1 MVKRVLLVRH
11 GESEA
16 NAGEIWQGATS
27 SPLTA
32 RGRDQAGSAARR
44 LANRR
49 FDLVESSDLERS
61 LHTAETAGFEP
72 RVLAGWRE
80 GDIGVWEGR
89 SGEWVQT
96 HYSHDLARLNSD
108 YDLRMGETGESPRQ
122 VSERGWEA
130 LTDLLGRLEEGQTG
144 LVFTHG
150 GLIELVLWRLL
161 GLPKGRRRLGFLSN
175 TSFCEVAFDGEKA
188 GILRYNDAAHL
199 GPVSFWAGYTREGG
213 GIVVD
218 LIRHGVTQANMERRV
233 QGRVDSDLH
242 PEGQEQAR
250 RLASWIGKYDEVFS
264 STLRRAA
271 STAEIAFGRPPVLVD
286 ELMEMSFGEWEGEM
300 WEELEASGRLGGY
313 PRDGQDIRRGG
324 TGETWKEVQDR
335 VAGFISGLTDTYAGR
350 RVAAT
355 SHGGAIKAYS
365 TAILGLGYGNAR
377 LLGPLENTSVTQVAI
392 APDGHP
398 MLTTYNITHHL
409 QGSQP

>member
-1 MVKRVLLVRH
+1 MKRVLLVRH

-16 NAGEIWQGATS
+16 NAGEIWQGASS

-32 RGRDQAGSAARR
+32 QGRHQAGLAARR
-44 LANRR
+44 LADRR

-61 LHTAETAGFEP
+61 LHTAEIAGFRP
-72 RVLAGWRE
+72 RVLAEWRE

-89 SGEWVQT
+89 PGEWVEA
-96 HYSHDLARLNSD
+96 HYSHDLARLTED

-122 VSERGWEA
+122 VSERGWKA
-130 LTDLLGRLEEGQTG
+130 LTALVGRLEDGQTG

-161 GLPKGRRRLGFLSN
+161 GLPIGRRRLGFLSN
-175 TSFCEVAFDGEKA
+175 TSFCELAFDGEDA
-188 GILRYNDAAHL
+188 AILRYNDAAHL
-199 GPVSFWAGYTREGG
+199 GPVSFWAGHARAGG
-213 GIVVD
+213 GTVVD
-218 LIRHGVTQANMERRV
+218 LIRHGVTHANLERRA
-233 QGRVDSDLH
+233 QGRVDGDLH
-242 PEGQEQAR
+242 PEGWEQAR
-250 RLASWIGKYDEVFS
+250 RLASWIGKTDEVFAS
-264 STLRRAA
+264 PLRRAA
-271 STAEIAFGRPPVLVD
+271 TTAELSFGRPPVLAD
-286 ELMEMSFGEWEGEM
+286 ELMEMSFGEWEGEL

-335 VAGFISGLTDTYAGR
+335 VTGFISGLTDTYAGR
-350 RVAAT
+350 RVAAA

-365 TAILGLGYGNAR
+365 TAILGFGYGKAR

-409 QGSQP
+409 EGSDG

>member
-16 NAGEIWQGATS
+16 NAGDIWQGATS

-32 RGRDQAGSAARR
+32 RGRDQAGSAAPR

-61 LHTAETAGFEP
+61 LHTAEIAGFRP
-72 RVLAGWRE
+72 RVVAAWRE

-89 SGEWVQT
+89 PGEWVQT
-96 HYSHDLARLNSD
+96 HYGHDLARLNED

-122 VSERGWEA
+122 VSKRGWAA
-130 LTDLLGRLEEGQTG
+130 LTDLVGRLEEGQTG

-150 GLIELVLWRLL
+150 GLIELLLWRLL
-161 GLPKGRRRLGFLSN
+161 GLPTGGRRLGFLSN
-175 TSFCEVAFDGEKA
+175 TALCEVAFDGEEA
-188 GILRYNDAAHL
+188 SILRYNDAAHL
-199 GPVSFWAGYTREGG
+199 GPVSFWAGYTRDGG

-218 LIRHGVTQANMERRV
+218 LIRHGVTQANLERRA
-233 QGRVDSDLH
+233 QGRVDSDLY
-242 PEGQEQAR
+242 PEGREQAR
-250 RLASWIGKYDEVFS
+250 RLASWIGGVDEVFS

-271 STAEIAFGRPPVLVD
+271 STAEIAFGRAPVLAD
-286 ELMEMSFGEWEGEM
+286 ELMEMSFGEWEGEL

-313 PRDGQDIRRGG
+313 PRDRQDIRRGD

-335 VAGFISGLTDTYAGR
+335 VAGFISALADTYRGR
-350 RVAAT
+350 RVAAA
-355 SHGGAIKAYS
+355 SHGGAIKAYC
-365 TAILGLGYGNAR
+365 TAILALDYAKAR

-409 QGSQP
+409 EG

>member
-16 NAGEIWQGATS
+16 NADEIWQGATS

-32 RGRDQAGSAARR
+32 RGRHQAGLAAHR
-44 LANRR
+44 LAGRR
-49 FDLVESSDLERS
+49 FDLVVSSDLERS
-61 LHTAETAGFEP
+61 LHTAEIAGFRP
-72 RVLAGWRE
+72 RVETVWRE

-89 SGEWVQT
+89 PGEWVEA
-96 HYSHDLARLNSD
+96 HYGRDLDRLRED

-122 VSERGWEA
+122 VSERGREA
-130 LTDLLGRLEEGQTG
+130 LAGLVDRLEEGQTG

-150 GLIELVLWRLL
+150 GLIELLLWPLL
-161 GLPKGRRRLGFLSN
+161 GLPIGRRRLGFLSN
-175 TSFCEVAFDGEKA
+175 TSFCELAFDGEEA
-188 GILRYNDAAHL
+188 SILRYNDAAHL
-199 GPVSFWAGYTREGG
+199 GPVSYWADFTRDAG

-218 LIRHGVTQANMERRV
+218 LIRHGVTRANLERRA

-242 PEGQEQAR
+242 PEGREQAL
-250 RLASWIGKYDEVFS
+250 RLAPWIGDVDEVFS

-271 STAEIAFGRPPVLVD
+271 STAEIAFGRPPVLAD
-286 ELMEMSFGEWEGEM
+286 ELVEMSFGEWEGEL

-313 PRDGQDIRRGG
+313 PHDGQDIRRGG
-324 TGETWKEVQDR
+324 TGETWSEVQDR
-335 VAGFISGLTDTYAGR
+335 VAGFISSLTDTYAGR
-350 RVAAT
+350 RVAAA

-365 TAILGLGYGNAR
+365 TAILGLDYGKAG

-392 APDGHP
+392 TPGGHP

-409 QGSQP
+409 EGTGS

>member
-1 MVKRVLLVRH
+1 MKRVLLVRH

-32 RGRDQAGSAARR
+32 RGRHQAGLVAKR
-44 LANRR
+44 LAGRR

-61 LHTAETAGFEP
+61 LHTAEIAGFRPPVET
-72 RVLAGWRE
+72 GWRE

-89 SGEWVQT
+89 PGEWVEA
-96 HYSHDLARLNSD
+96 HYGQDLARLGGD

-122 VSERGWEA
+122 VSERGSEA
-130 LTDLLGRLEEGQTG
+130 LAGLLSRLEEGQTG

-161 GLPKGRRRLGFLSN
+161 GLPIGRRRLGFLSN
-175 TSFCEVAFDGEKA
+175 TSLCELAFEDGEA
-188 GILRYNDAAHL
+188 CILRYNDAAHL
-199 GPVSFWAGYTREGG
+199 GPVSFWADVNRDGG

-218 LIRHGVTQANMERRV
+218 LIRHGVTQANLERRA

-242 PEGQEQAR
+242 PWGREQAR
-250 RLASWIGKYDEVFS
+250 RLASWIGKVDEVFS
-264 STLRRAA
+264 STLRRA
-271 STAEIAFGRPPVLVD
+271 SVTAEIAFGRPPVLVD
-286 ELMEMSFGEWEGEM
+286 ELVEMSFGEWEGEL

-313 PRDGQDIRRGG
+313 PRDGEDIRRGG
-324 TGETWKEVQDR
+324 TGETWSEAQER
-335 VAGFISGLTDTYAGR
+335 VTAFISSLTGTYAGH

-365 TAILGLGYGNAR
+365 TAILGFDYGNAG

-398 MLTTYNITHHL
+398 TLATYNITHHL
-409 QGSQP
+409 EGREG

>member
-1 MVKRVLLVRH
+1 MKRVLLVRH

-32 RGRDQAGSAARR
+32 QGRYQAGLAAER
-44 LANRR
+44 LVARR
-49 FDLVESSDLERS
+49 FDLVESSDLERA
-61 LHTAETAGFEP
+61 LHTAEIAGFRP

-89 SGEWVQT
+89 PGEWVEA
-96 HYSHDLARLNSD
+96 HYSHDMARLTED

-130 LTDLLGRLEEGQTG
+130 LTALVSRLHEGQTG

-161 GLPKGRRRLGFLSN
+161 GLPIGRRRLGFLSN
-175 TSFCEVAFDGEKA
+175 TSFCELGFDGEEA
-188 GILRYNDAAHL
+188 AVLRYNDAAHL
-199 GPVSFWAGYTREGG
+199 GPVSFWAGYTRAGG

-218 LIRHGVTQANMERRV
+218 LIRHGVTQANLERRV

-242 PEGQEQAR
+242 PGGREQAR
-250 RLASWIGKYDEVFS
+250 RLASWIGKADEVFS
-264 STLRRAA
+264 SPLRRAA
-271 STAEIAFGRPPVLVD
+271 ATAAIAFGRPSVLVD
-286 ELMEMSFGEWEGEM
+286 ELMEMSFGEWEGEL

-335 VAGFISGLTDTYAGR
+335 VTGFIGGLTDTYAGR
-350 RVAAT
+350 RVAAA

-365 TAILGLGYGNAR
+365 TAILGFDYGKAR

-398 MLTTYNITHHL
+398 TLATFNITHHL
-409 QGSQP
+409 EGSDG

>member
-32 RGRDQAGSAARR
+32 QGRHQAGSAARR
-44 LANRR
+44 LADRR

-61 LHTAETAGFEP
+61 LHTAEIAGFEP
-72 RVLAGWRE
+72 RVLTAWRE

-89 SGEWVQT
+89 PGEWVQT

-130 LTDLLGRLEEGQTG
+130 LTALVGRLEEGQTG

-161 GLPKGRRRLGFLSN
+161 GLPTGGRRLGFLSN
-175 TSFCEVAFDGEKA
+175 TAFCEVGFDGAEA
-188 GILRYNDAAHL
+188 SILRYNDSAHL
-199 GPVSFWAGYTREGG
+199 GPVSFWAGYTRDGG

-218 LIRHGVTQANMERRV
+218 LIRHGVTQANLERRA
-233 QGRVDSDLH
+233 QGRVDGNLH
-242 PEGQEQAR
+242 PEGREQAR
-250 RLASWIGKYDEVFS
+250 RLASWIETVDEVFS

-271 STAEIAFGRPPVLVD
+271 ATAEIAFGRAPVLVD
-286 ELMEMSFGEWEGEM
+286 ELMEMSFGEWEGEL

-313 PRDGQDIRRGG
+313 PRDGKDVRRGG

-350 RVAAT
+350 RVAAA

-365 TAILGLGYGNAR
+365 TAILGIDYGKAR

-398 MLTTYNITHHL
+398 TLATYNITHHL
-409 QGSQP
+409 EDS